1 MSNVDTILDNSTSE
15 AYYDPSMDFSG
26 LMPEGMYKAHATDL
40 VIKENIVIKNKY
52 ISDIYEVKF
61 EIAPENEENTYEDN
75 GNEISGKTFV
85 GKEVRSKGFFR
96 FKKPDKTTHPNLEE
110 NSGSN
115 KSYMELIQSFGIVSE
130 PDSEGR
136 YFLPNVNESDVVGMP
151 VEIEVKHNEWTNS
164 EGEKVKTPK
173 AVAIFRWEG
182 QAKKDLTEDLPF

>member
-1 MSNVDTILDNSTSE
+1 MSNVDTILDKSTSE

-61 EIAPENEENTYEDN
+61 EIAPENKENTYEDN
-75 GNEISGKTFV
+75 G
-85 GKEVRSKGFFR
+85 
-96 FKKPDKTTHPNLEE
+96 
-110 NSGSN
+110 
-115 KSYMELIQSFGIVSE
+115 
-130 PDSEGR
+130 SEGR
-136 YFLPNVNESDVVGMP
+136 YFLPNVNESDVAGMP

>member
-1 MSNVDTILDNSTSE
+1 MSNSVSSVLDDVMGGESF
-15 AYYDPSMDFSG
+15 YDPSEDKPNVIV
-26 LMPEGMYKAHATDL
+26 PEGDFYAHVKDYTVKEDV
-40 VIKENIVIKNKY
+40 VIRGKHLA
-52 ISDIYEVKF
+52 DIYNLTFKL
-61 EIAPENEENTYEDN
+61 AEENSDKDFGEH
-75 GNEISGKTFV
+75 SGSVFV
-85 GKEVRSKGFFR
+85 GKTIRSKGFFR